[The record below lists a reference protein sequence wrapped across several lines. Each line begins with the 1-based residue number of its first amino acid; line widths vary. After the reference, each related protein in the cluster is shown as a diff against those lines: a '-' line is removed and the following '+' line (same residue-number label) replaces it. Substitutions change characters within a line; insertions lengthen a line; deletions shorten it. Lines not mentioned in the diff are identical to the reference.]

1 MGLLSWIF
9 SSSASNPKSK
19 IEDCQ
24 RRIANFKNNI
34 EIIKRN
40 NVNKTQAHYKESA
53 RKNIATLKYQIEKEK
68 EKIRIL
74 RKQK

>member
-1 MGLLSWIF
+1 MGLLSFLF
-9 SSSASNPKSK
+9 SSSSSKSK
-19 IEDCQ
+19 IADCEK
-24 RRIANFKNNI
+24 RIENFKKNI

-40 NVNKTQAHYKESA
+40 SANKKQAHYKESA